1 MKMTEVKPMRT
12 IKITKGR
19 AFGCVMLEVGKV
31 LRELRQAANLTRN
44 GLAVASR
51 KHGPGVS
58 HTTVTNLERGEGNVT
73 LGTLRTICLAMEK
86 EITIMIV
93 PA

>member
-1 MKMTEVKPMRT
+1 MSKMRRT
-12 IKITKGR
+12 IKIR
-19 AFGCVMLEVGKV
+19 ADRGFGAVMLELGYV
-31 LRELRQAANLTRN
+31 LRELRDAAELTRN

-51 KHGPGVS
+51 KHGSGVS

-73 LGTLRTICLAMEK
+73 LGTLRTICLAMGMEM
-86 EITIMIV
+86 TIMIV